1 MDAGILHGAWTAAL
15 LAVFAAIVVWAWSGR
30 RKRDF
35 DEAARL
41 PLEEEAARLPLE
53 EEAARLRPENEA
65 VRLMPQEEAVR
76 LRRQEDAEDAAQPRH
91 GETRHG

>member
-1 MDAGILHGAWTAAL
+1 MDAGLLHGVWTAVL

-41 PLEEEAARLPLE
+41 PLDDDSDEATEPGRE
-53 EEAARLRPENEA
+53 D
-65 VRLMPQEEAVR
+65 PQ
-76 LRRQEDAEDAAQPRH
+76 H
-91 GETRHG
+91 G

>member
-1 MDAGILHGAWTAAL
+1 MDAGFLHGIWTAAL

-41 PLEEEAARLPLE
+41 PLDDDADEATEPGR
-53 EEAARLRPENEA
+53 ENTH
-65 VRLMPQEEAVR
+65 
-76 LRRQEDAEDAAQPRH
+76 H
-91 GETRHG
+91 G